1 MTCAG
6 PLLCIG
12 LAVAADEL
20 VHQHVHEG
28 DSHGASKE
36 VRKVVKFPAALL
48 QRELAH
54 MREHLAILGQLQ
66 MALSKG
72 AYGEAA
78 DLAEKNLGMS
88 SLPMHGAQE
97 VAKYMP
103 PGMRDIG
110 TELHRAASRF
120 AIEATNAGATGDVRP
135 AIAALSDVTQR
146 CVACHAAYRFR

>member
-1 MTCAG
+1 M
-6 PLLCIG
+6 G
-12 LAVAADEL
+12 LALAADEH
-20 VHQHVHEG
+20 VHQHMDE
-28 DSHGASKE
+28 SHSHAASKE
-36 VRKVVKFPAALL
+36 VRLVVKFPAALL

-66 MALSKG
+66 VALSKG

-103 PGMRDIG
+103 QGMRDLG

-120 AIEATNAGATGDVRP
+120 ALEASNVGATGDVRP

-146 CVACHAAYRFR
+146 CVACHATYRFR

>member
-1 MTCAG
+1 
-6 PLLCIG
+6 
-12 LAVAADEL
+12 
-20 VHQHVHEG
+20 
-28 DSHGASKE
+28 
-36 VRKVVKFPAALL
+36 
-48 QRELAH
+48 

-66 MALSKG
+66 MALSKD

-88 SLPMHGAQE
+88 SLPKHGAQE

-103 PGMRDIG
+103 QGMRDMG

-120 AIEATNAGATGDVRP
+120 AIEATNAGATGDARP
-135 AIAALSDVTQR
+135 AIAALADVTQR